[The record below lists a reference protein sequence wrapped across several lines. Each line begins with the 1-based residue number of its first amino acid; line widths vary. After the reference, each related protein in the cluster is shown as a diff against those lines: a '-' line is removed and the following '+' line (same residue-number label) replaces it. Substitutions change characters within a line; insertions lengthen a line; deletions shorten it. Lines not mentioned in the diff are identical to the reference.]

1 MASPARVYDLGMT
14 PSRQH
19 RSAVPFVALLA
30 LIVVLA
36 GCGQEPTPSPT
47 ASPTAPPTASPTPTP
62 TPEPTPSPTPTP
74 VPTPTPTPYDE
85 ELLNSRLTVLVVG
98 EDSDRWREAAGT
110 PGRNTDAIIVASLSA
125 DQSQLVMLGL
135 PRDTVDV
142 PLADGRIYTGKVN
155 SIAFN
160 YGLEGL
166 QGAMQALLGVPIDGY
181 IKIDMDNFVRL
192 VNSVGGV
199 DVQVQ
204 SRVYDPKFHLDLFP
218 GPAHLDGSLALY
230 YTRSRQDGD
239 YARAARQ
246 QQVLLALIRKYVD
259 PETEW
264 SPESLFVHM
273 DSLQTNLDLRGDLI
287 TLLEMGRRARD
298 AEVIQT
304 VLGPTRF
311 AFFEGFEPGTARG
324 WVMIPN
330 VAEIR
335 AYARSLI
342 GD

>member
-1 MASPARVYDLGMT
+1 MT
-14 PSRQH
+14 PSRPH
-19 RSAVPFVALLA
+19 RFAVPLVALLA
-30 LIVVLA
+30 LSVALA
-36 GCGQEPTPSPT
+36 ACGQQPTPSPT
-47 ASPTAPPTASPTPTP
+47 SPLTASATSSPAPTPTLTPEPTPTPTP
-62 TPEPTPSPTPTP
+62 TPEPTPTPI
-74 VPTPTPTPYDE
+74 PYNQ

-155 SIAFN
+155 SIAFHH
-160 YGLEGL
+160 GLEGL

-181 IKIDMDNFVRL
+181 VKIDMDNFVRV
-192 VNSVGGV
+192 VNTVGGI

-204 SRVYDPKFHLDLFP
+204 SRIYDPKFHLDLYP
-218 GPAHLDGSLALY
+218 GPAHLTGPLALY

-259 PETEW
+259 PETDW
-264 SPESLFVHM
+264 SPQSLFFHM
-273 DSLQTNLDLRGDLI
+273 DSLQTNLDLRRDLP
-287 TLLEMGRRARD
+287 TLLEMGRRAQG

-311 AFFEGFEPGTARG
+311 AYFEGFEPGTARG

-330 VAEIR
+330 VAEMR

-342 GD
+342 GE